1 VKFHALSLVFLSS
14 LCSAVLADPPTFNDV
29 EEREVAP
36 WKEDEYS
43 LPAFPKDENLIEFHV
58 SAASSAKYYIDH
70 TSIGAGTQDN
80 VVRYA
85 MVVKTAGGA
94 TNISYEG
101 IRCDANEFRI
111 YATGNQEGAWLKAR
125 RTEWRKFERYSP
137 QQKALANNYFCPSFS
152 PVKTAAEGVDAL
164 KRGVHP
170 IVRERYQ

>member
-1 VKFHALSLVFLSS
+1 MKFRALLLVFLSC
-14 LCSAVLADPPTFNDV
+14 LGAAARADPPTFNDV
-29 EEREVAP
+29 EEQEAAP
-36 WKEDEYS
+36 WKEDDYS

-58 SAASSAKYYIDH
+58 SAASSARYYIDR
-70 TSIGAGTQDN
+70 TSIGAGTPDN

-101 IRCDANEFRI
+101 VRCDANEFRI
-111 YATGNQEGAWLKAR
+111 YATGNHEGTWVTSR
-125 RTEWRKFERYSP
+125 RTEWRKFQRYSP
-137 QQKALANNYFCPSFS
+137 QQKALANNYFCPSFN

-164 KRGVHP
+164 QHGVHP